1 MTHRMTIGTISG
13 IEVRVHRS
21 WVLIA
26 LLIAWSFFSRFVLVG
41 HALLP
46 AVAMALAGALLF
58 FLSIL
63 VHEFAHALEAQHRGV
78 QVRGITLFLFGG
90 ATEMSAEVRR
100 PRDEFALTAIGPFS
114 SIVLAALFG
123 LVAVYTERLGLAPV
137 AQVAGLLGWI
147 NLALGVFNL
156 LPGAPLDGGRI
167 LRALVWAV
175 TGDRA
180 RAVRVAARAGQ
191 VIGALIVGLGIL
203 QMLLVPGA
211 ALGGIW
217 FVVIGGFLVVAAQ
230 SEIASQSIDEALGD
244 LTVGELLRR
253 RELVST
259 PSDTELP
266 LAVEQL
272 RLAPEGVLEIVEGS
286 RTVGVLVLEDV
297 ARLQADR
304 RAGRTV
310 AEVMVPVEELPGVD
324 HGSPIT
330 EAMSELAGGRP
341 LAVTSR
347 LDGQERVEGV
357 VAPEQLQRIVRRTL
371 QLGERPSTPATAG
384 NSEGEGHLPAEDR

>member
-1 MTHRMTIGTISG
+1 MAHRITIGTISG
-13 IEVRVHRS
+13 IEVRLHRS

-26 LLIAWSFFSRFVLVG
+26 LLIVGSFFSRFVVSG
-41 HALLP
+41 YGLP
-46 AVAMALAGALLF
+46 TAVVMALAGALLF
-58 FLSIL
+58 FGSVL

-78 QVRGITLFLFGG
+78 QVHGITLFLFGG
-90 ATEMSAEVRR
+90 ATEMSGDAHR

-114 SIVLAALFG
+114 SVVLAAFFG
-123 LVAVYTERLGLAPV
+123 LAAVHSGRIGLTSV
-137 AQVAGLLGWI
+137 AQVAGMLGWI

-156 LPGAPLDGGRI
+156 LPGSPLDGGRI
-167 LRALVWAV
+167 LRALVWAA
-175 TGDRA
+175 TGDRR

-191 VIGALIVGLGIL
+191 LIGMLIVGLGL
-203 QMLLVPGA
+203 VQLLLVPGA

-217 FVVIGGFLVVAAQ
+217 FVVIGGFLMVAAK
-230 SEIASQSIDEALGD
+230 SEIARHAVVQALGD

-253 RELVST
+253 GELVST
-259 PSDTELP
+259 PSDTDLG

-272 RLAPEGVLEIVEGS
+272 RLAPEGVLEIVEEGRS
-286 RTVGVLVLEDV
+286 VGVLVLEDV

-324 HGSPIT
+324 HRSKIT
-330 EAMSELAGGRP
+330 EALSEMAGGRP

-347 LDGQERVEGV
+347 LDGQDRVEGV

-371 QLGERPSTPATAG
+371 QLGERQPASTAAG
-384 NSEGEGHLPAEDR
+384 GAGDEGHLPESDR